1 MSLRSC
7 VAPWILCLA
16 MLSLIR
22 LTPTGRDLSG
32 TELAKHT
39 IACLSDSMVLF
50 SAPSLYR

>member
-1 MSLRSC
+1 MRRSLDPLPGD
-7 VAPWILCLA
+7 AEPLW
-16 MLSLIR
+16 

-32 TELAKHT
+32 TESAKPT